1 MINLLQWK
9 LIRRITLFVLCV
21 CKNQRSAFAIYFNQN
36 GQEKKTWG
44 KNHRNNGKQ
53 SEIHTEKSIE
63 NKSIY

>member
-1 MINLLQWK
+1 MKIDSKNYAICFVCVCVCAKTSALLLQSISIK
-9 LIRRITLFVLCV
+9 MG
-21 CKNQRSAFAIYFNQN
+21 KK
-36 GQEKKTWG
+36 KKTWG